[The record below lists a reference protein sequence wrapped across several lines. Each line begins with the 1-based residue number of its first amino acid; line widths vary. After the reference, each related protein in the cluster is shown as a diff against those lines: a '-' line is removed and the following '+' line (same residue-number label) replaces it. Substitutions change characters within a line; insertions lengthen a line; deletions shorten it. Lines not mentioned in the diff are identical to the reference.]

1 MIFVTVGTHEQP
13 FNRLIKKVD
22 ELVGDGSI
30 TEDVFMQTGYST
42 YEPKNCGWTSFLS
55 HDEMNNYMNTSDIII
70 SHGGP
75 ATFMY
80 ALSLGK
86 KAIVV
91 PRLEKFHEHVNNHQ
105 LTFSVAV
112 KKRGYGIKIVKN
124 INDLLDAIYL
134 KKSDDLNVVSHNDKF
149 NDSLIKII
157 KDMVKIK

>member
-1 MIFVTVGTHEQP
+1 
-13 FNRLIKKVD
+13 
-22 ELVGDGSI
+22 
-30 TEDVFMQTGYST
+30 
-42 YEPKNCGWTSFLS
+42 
-55 HDEMNNYMNTSDIII
+55 MNTSDIII

-124 INDLLDAIYL
+124 INDLLDTIYL